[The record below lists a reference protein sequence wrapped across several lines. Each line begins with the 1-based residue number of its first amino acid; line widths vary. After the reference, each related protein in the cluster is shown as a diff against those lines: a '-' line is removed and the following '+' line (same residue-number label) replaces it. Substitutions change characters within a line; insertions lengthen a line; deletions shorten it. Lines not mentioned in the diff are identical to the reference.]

1 MPFQC
6 AHGAWSKNEEPTL
19 DELLAEPAV
28 RIVMAR
34 DRVTE
39 DMVRKLAREARLR
52 ITSRAQN
59 GQGMTVATISPAMIS
74 GSP

>member
-6 AHGAWSKNEEPTL
+6 AHCAWSKNEEPTL

-39 DMVRKLAREARLR
+39 DMVRKLSREARLR
-52 ITSRAQN
+52 VTSTPKSVGVTA
-59 GQGMTVATISPAMIS
+59 VTISPAMIA

>member
-34 DRVTE
+34 DQITE
-39 DMVRKLAREARLR
+39 DMVRTLAREARLR
-52 ITSRAQN
+52 ITSHAQI
-59 GQGMTVATISPAMIS
+59 GQGVTIATTSPAMIS